1 LVDVALDEGAVGAH
15 LLPAFADLVEGPADQ
30 CGTDA
35 AALEG
40 VLDHGVRE
48 DQHVGVGGVGL
59 VFGVARDDAGVVDRL
74 VARLLGVVLDGDVG
88 AFTHGPT
95 VPVPGS
101 RQARPTGLGSTDG
114 TGFDGRDW
122 ARRRERPQR
131 TWTTSLPSARRA
143 SKSSSACPKPSRAYV
158 APIGGSMTPASIIGT
173 RSAHWECMKPGRA
186 IA

>member
-1 LVDVALDEGAVGAH
+1 RRGRPGGVRRGPCPGGRRRGSSRTRAYGSRQEVGVLRVLVDVALDEGAVGAH

-35 AALEG
+35 AALEA

-95 VPVPGS
+95 VPVPG
-101 RQARPTGLGSTDG
+101 
-114 TGFDGRDW
+114 
-122 ARRRERPQR
+122 
-131 TWTTSLPSARRA
+131 
-143 SKSSSACPKPSRAYV
+143 
-158 APIGGSMTPASIIGT
+158 
-173 RSAHWECMKPGRA
+173 
-186 IA
+186 